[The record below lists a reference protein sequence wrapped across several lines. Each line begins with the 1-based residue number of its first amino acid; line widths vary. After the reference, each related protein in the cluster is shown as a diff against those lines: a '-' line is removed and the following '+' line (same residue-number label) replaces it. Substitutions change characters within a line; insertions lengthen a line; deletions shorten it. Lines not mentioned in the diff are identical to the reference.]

1 MKKLILMSL
10 GLFVVML
17 ITTTGCKESFLE
29 KDPQGVLSPSVL
41 ANQKGLEALLIAAYG
56 ELDGW
61 SGWSLGAPWESPG
74 SNWLYGDVYADD
86 AYKGTDVGDQPKI
99 NSIER
104 YEQDAG
110 NSYYSTKWQVSYDGV
125 SRTNDVLKVLADAVE
140 AGTIDKDNAAQIEA
154 EAKFLRAYFHLEA
167 IKVFDYVPFID
178 ENAQEEGYLIPNDII
193 PYAQVEADFQAAM
206 NVLPKE
212 PRNGQVGRATKWA
225 AMGLLARTYMYQGKY
240 SEAKTL
246 LDEIINDGPYHLVDL
261 YYNNFEIAGNNNAEA
276 IFQIQASV
284 NDGAGYENANFG
296 DVLNFPYNNGPGKC
310 CGFDQ
315 PSQNL
320 VNAFKTTDDGLPY
333 LKTFGLDFNAEG
345 DDVKN
350 DQGISSDEP
359 FTPDTRPL
367 DPRLDWTVGRRGI
380 PYWDW
385 GPHGGQSWIRNQN
398 YAGPYSPK
406 KLVYKKSEEG
416 TGSSSS
422 GWGGGETSN
431 NYSVLRFA
439 DVILMDAECE
449 VEVGS
454 LDKAR
459 EYVNMVRARAA
470 NPDGFVKNDD
480 GSDAANYVIKEY
492 PTGGPNDPF
501 QSQEGARDA
510 VRFERRIELGM
521 EGLRFWDLKRW
532 GVAKEVLNAYLAIES
547 KKRTYLAGAVF
558 KDKNVRHP
566 IPDVAIDRSEGTLKQ
581 NPGY

>member
-1 MKKLILMSL
+1 MKKLILTGL

-17 ITTTGCKESFLE
+17 MTMTACKESFLE
-29 KDPQGVLSPSVL
+29 KEPQSVLSPSVL
-41 ANQKGLEALLIAAYG
+41 ANEKGLEALLIAAYG

-61 SGWSLGAPWESPG
+61 AGWGVGSPWYSPG
-74 SNWLYGDVYADD
+74 SNWVYGDVYADD
-86 AYKGTDVGDQPKI
+86 AYKGTDVGDQPQL
-99 NSIER
+99 NPIER

-110 NSYYSTKWQVSYDGV
+110 NIYMAGKWRVTYDGV
-125 SRTNDVLKVLADAVE
+125 SRTNDVLKVLAKAV
-140 AGTIDKDNAAQIEA
+140 ADGTIDKSVAAQIEA
-154 EAKFLRAYFHLEA
+154 EAKFLRAYYHLEA
-167 IKVFDYVPFID
+167 IKVFDYVPYID
-178 ENAQEEGYLIPNDII
+178 ENAGDEGYLIPNDNI
-193 PYAQVEADFQAAM
+193 PYAQVEADFQAAAD
-206 NVLPKE
+206 VLPKE
-212 PRNGQVGRATKWA
+212 PRNGQVGRATRWA
-225 AMGLLARTYMYQGKY
+225 ALGLLARTKMYQGKY
-240 SEAKTL
+240 SEAKPL
-246 LDEIINDGPYHLVDL
+246 LEAIISSKQYNLVDL

-284 NDGAGYENANFG
+284 NDGAGYENSNFG

-320 VNAFKTTDDGLPY
+320 VNAFKTTDEGLPY
-333 LKTFGLDFNAEG
+333 LNTFGLDFNAEG

-350 DQGISSDEP
+350 DQGIASDEP
-359 FTPDTRPL
+359 FEPDTRPL

-422 GWGGGETSN
+422 GWGGGSTSN
-431 NYSVLRFA
+431 NYSVLRYA
-439 DVILMDAECE
+439 DVILMAAECE
-449 VEVGS
+449 VEAGN
-454 LDKAR
+454 LDQAR
-459 EYVNMVRARAA
+459 EYVNMIRARAA
-470 NPDGFVKNDD
+470 NPEGFVKWDD
-480 GSDAANYVIKEY
+480 GTPAANYVISLY
-492 PTGGPNDPF
+492 PTGGANDPF
-501 QSQEGARDA
+501 QTQEGAREA
-510 VRFERRIELGM
+510 VRFERRIELAM

-547 KKRTYLAGAVF
+547 KKRTYLSGAVF
-558 KDKNVRHP
+558 KDRSVRHP

>member
-1 MKKLILMSL
+1 MKKLILTGL

-17 ITTTGCKESFLE
+17 MTMTACKESFLE
-29 KDPQGVLSPSVL
+29 KEPQSVLSPSVL
-41 ANQKGLEALLIAAYG
+41 ANEKGLEALLIAAYG

-61 SGWSLGAPWESPG
+61 AGWGVGSPWYSPG
-74 SNWLYGDVYADD
+74 SNWVYGDVYADD
-86 AYKGTDVGDQPKI
+86 AYKGTDVGDQPQL
-99 NSIER
+99 NPIER

-110 NSYYSTKWQVSYDGV
+110 NIYMAGKWRVTYDGI
-125 SRTNDVLKVLADAVE
+125 SRTNDVLKVLAKAV
-140 AGTIDKDNAAQIEA
+140 ADGTIDKSVAAQIEA
-154 EAKFLRAYFHLEA
+154 EAKFLRAYYHLEA
-167 IKVFDYVPFID
+167 IKVFDYVPYID
-178 ENAQEEGYLIPNDII
+178 ENAGDEGYLIPNDNI
-193 PYAQVEADFQAAM
+193 PYAQVEADFQAAAD
-206 NVLPKE
+206 VLPKE
-212 PRNGQVGRATKWA
+212 PRNGQVGRATRWA
-225 AMGLLARTYMYQGKY
+225 ALGLLARTKMYQGKY
-240 SEAKTL
+240 SEAKPL
-246 LDEIINDGPYHLVDL
+246 LEAIIGSKQYHLVDL

-333 LKTFGLDFNAEG
+333 LNTFGLDFNAEG

-350 DQGISSDEP
+350 DQGIASNEP
-359 FTPDTRPL
+359 FEPDTRPL

-385 GPHGGQSWIRNQN
+385 GPHGGKSWIRNQN

-422 GWGGGETSN
+422 GWGGGSTSN
-431 NYSVLRFA
+431 NYSVLRYA
-439 DVILMDAECE
+439 DVILMAAECE
-449 VEVGS
+449 VEAGN
-454 LDKAR
+454 LDQAR
-459 EYVNMVRARAA
+459 EYVNMIRARAA
-470 NPDGFVKNDD
+470 NPEGFVKWDD
-480 GSDAANYVIKEY
+480 GTPAANYVISLY
-492 PTGGPNDPF
+492 PTGGANDPF
-501 QSQEGARDA
+501 QTQEGAREA
-510 VRFERRIELGM
+510 VRFERRIELAM

-547 KKRTYLAGAVF
+547 KKRTYLSGAVF
-558 KDKNVRHP
+558 KDRSVRHP